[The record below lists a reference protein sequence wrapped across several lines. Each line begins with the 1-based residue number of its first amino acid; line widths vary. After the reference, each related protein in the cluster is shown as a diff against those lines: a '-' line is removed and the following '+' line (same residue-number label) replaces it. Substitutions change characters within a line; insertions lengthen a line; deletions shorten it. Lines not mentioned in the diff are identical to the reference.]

1 MKFKFFPLWLYL
13 DFFELKDIRYEDVAN
28 YVSSFCLISSF
39 RRIMKLKTTTLSID
53 FLILILIIEILL
65 LNLE

>member
-28 YVSSFCLISSF
+28 YVSNFCLISSF
-39 RRIMKLKTTTLSID
+39 RRIMKLKTNTLSID